1 MHFTASLKKGQNNKN
16 NLILNTNFNIQYP
29 VQMTR
34 STHKSIV
41 NISNV
46 LGQFDGNGTEGVDAI
61 WGGYECLWV
70 GNLNCTDF
78 EFQCEGE

>member
-1 MHFTASLKKGQNNKN
+1 
-16 NLILNTNFNIQYP
+16 
-29 VQMTR
+29 MTI

-46 LGQFDGNGTEGVDAI
+46 LGQFEGNGTEGGEAV
-61 WGGYECLWV
+61 WFGYGCQWV

-78 EFQCEGE
+78 EFQCEGG